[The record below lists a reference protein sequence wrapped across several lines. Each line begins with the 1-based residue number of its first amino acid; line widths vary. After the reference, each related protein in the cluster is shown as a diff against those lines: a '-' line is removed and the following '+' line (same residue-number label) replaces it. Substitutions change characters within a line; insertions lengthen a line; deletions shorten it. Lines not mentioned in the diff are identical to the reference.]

1 MSERITHFT
10 QKSEAFSPPVS
21 TAECPAVPLHRHC
34 RAALPSALPS
44 HGGNPCVP
52 VRAAGMAG
60 CPKSLALMCVAMPT
74 GIVPICATVSQ
85 PARES
90 RPISSTDLPLL
101 LTDGRESVD
110 SSERRRDRFV
120 LEVLL
125 RRTQL
130 EQDTH
135 DAFRQKAREAQTS
148 RQVGC
153 RSGHAGLCS
162 VGRWVCHFRHVSIA
176 VWSGRGGGGAT
187 WSSSSTSSADVRI
200 ESSVLCSSSFATYLQ
215 AQRLL

>member
-1 MSERITHFT
+1 M
-10 QKSEAFSPPVS
+10 
-21 TAECPAVPLHRHC
+21 
-34 RAALPSALPS
+34 
-44 HGGNPCVP
+44 P
-52 VRAAGMAG
+52 VRAVGMTG

-74 GIVPICATVSQ
+74 GIVPIGATVSQ

-130 EQDTH
+130 EAEHPRTMHSDRKHERLRRH
-135 DAFRQKAREAQTS
+135 DKSGADRAMPGFALWVGGYVTS
-148 RQVGC
+148 VM
-153 RSGHAGLCS
+153 
-162 VGRWVCHFRHVSIA
+162 
-176 VWSGRGGGGAT
+176 
-187 WSSSSTSSADVRI
+187 
-200 ESSVLCSSSFATYLQ
+200 
-215 AQRLL
+215 